1 MPNFCLINKKE
12 VVVVGRGGKGEGE
25 GGGGGGLG
33 LVGQTGVPKPA
44 TNSSLRWRC
53 PAKGKVCGGGGWGS
67 FTTPPLVLLNLAI
80 YEACTPFI
88 PYKRYPPLKIH
99 ANQTH

>member
-1 MPNFCLINKKE
+1 ML
-12 VVVVGRGGKGEGE
+12 GRGWGGL
-25 GGGGGGLG
+25 GGGGGGIGGPNRSAKTCNKL
-33 LVGQTGVPKPA
+33 LPQMALP
-44 TNSSLRWRC
+44 S
-53 PAKGKVCGGGGWGS
+53 KGKVCGGGGWGS

-80 YEACTPFI
+80 YEACTSFI